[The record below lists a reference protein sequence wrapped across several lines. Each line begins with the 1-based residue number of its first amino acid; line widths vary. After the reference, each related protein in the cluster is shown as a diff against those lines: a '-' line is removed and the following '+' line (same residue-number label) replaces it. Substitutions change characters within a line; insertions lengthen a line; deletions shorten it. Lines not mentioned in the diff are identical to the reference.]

1 MLPLR
6 ELVSRVRLRGSKH
19 PSASNND
26 LHERLLRAEMADVRN
41 RLRRD
46 WQVHGLSGAARAGA
60 ERAIQNVVRHRF
72 KSANRGVTI
81 PLEQQLMLL
90 RGIRASSLLD
100 HLYPE
105 RNQPNGWTKLR
116 QRDLQ
121 RNERIDLQD
130 FSLLDDPRS
139 TIAGLQRIAQAE
151 AQAVEAR
158 IDFKDSY
165 CLDVSPFMLLM
176 ECWGQMLPVFEG
188 GRMGLPM
195 QKVLV
200 SLGIPQAMGISVRGV
215 SELNDVWAFPLC
227 RRRGAGSSASKAP
240 FTDVQTREIAIDEFC
255 DALNKWLSEIGV
267 ELNAKGVGWIKLIL
281 GELLENAERHGDGG
295 RRDGAWSVSG
305 CMVRRKDD
313 ATGDWVFR
321 VYIGIVNFGDTF
333 AKTLDRALPE
343 IQTQLSDYIAD
354 MRIKGAPQS
363 PSTLRT
369 LAALQD
375 TITCVSE
382 ADEDD
387 RGGFGLQDMLEFV
400 DLVGHTRIADRKPR
414 VTIVSGSSCIQL
426 RDPYIVGAR
435 TKGPGTPRVLWC
447 NESNRMSE
455 PPDERFVYDLDAA
468 LPGTAISIG
477 FILDRDYY
485 ERVRSAG
492 GNDADDR
499 SSEADGGSGA

>member
-1 MLPLR
+1 M
-6 ELVSRVRLRGSKH
+6 V
-19 PSASNND
+19 N
-26 LHERLLRAEMADVRN
+26 VRN

-46 WQVHGLSGAARAGA
+46 WQVRGLSGAARASA
-60 ERAIQNVVRHRF
+60 ERAIRDVVRRRF
-72 KSANRGVTI
+72 KPAKGRVTI
-81 PLEQQLMLL
+81 HPEQQLMLL
-90 RGIRASSLLD
+90 RGIRPSPLLD
-100 HLYPE
+100 QLYPE
-105 RNQPNGWTKLR
+105 RNRPNGWTELR
-116 QRDLQ
+116 RRDVAREEEISLQ
-121 RNERIDLQD
+121 S
-130 FSLLDDPRS
+130 FSLLDDPRG
-139 TIAGLQRIAQAE
+139 TIVGLQRIAQAE
-151 AQAVEAR
+151 AQAVGAR
-158 IDFKDSY
+158 IDFNDPY

-200 SLGIPQAMGISVRGV
+200 ALGIPQAIGISVGGV

-240 FTDVQTREIAIDEFC
+240 FTDVQTREVAIDEFC
-255 DALNKWLSEIGV
+255 FALDEWLGEMQIG
-267 ELNAKGVGWIKLIL
+267 LNAKGVGWIKLIL

-313 ATGDWVFR
+313 ATGEWVFR
-321 VYIGIVNFGDTF
+321 VYTGIVNFGDTF
-333 AKTLDRALPE
+333 ARTLDRALPE
-343 IQTQLSDYIAD
+343 IRERLDDYVAD
-354 MRIKGAPQS
+354 MRAKGAPQS
-363 PSTLRT
+363 AATLRT

-382 ADEDD
+382 ADEDG

-400 DLVGHTRIADRKPR
+400 DLLGHTDASDRKPR

-435 TKGPGTPRVLWC
+435 TRGPGTPRVLWC
-447 NESNRMSE
+447 NGSNRMSE

-485 ERVRSAG
+485 ERARSTG
-492 GNDADDR
+492 GDDADDR
-499 SSEADGGSGA
+499 SGEADGRSGAQPDRP